1 MGSGIMVDSNKGTY
15 LDVFDLQAKV
25 GFQNIILL
33 LNLSFI
39 AVFTHSRPEHLRNS
53 YENKN

>member
-15 LDVFDLQAKV
+15 LDVFDLQTKV

-39 AVFTHSRPEHLRNS
+39 AVFNHSRPEHLRNS

>member
-39 AVFTHSRPEHLRNS
+39 AVFNHSRPEQLRNS
-53 YENKN
+53 NENKN